1 MLFWLEKIQSFA
13 RLNEWKEKEKSKW
26 LTKVHLRAR
35 LNFAFCLLIS
45 TINFIKFAQLLRQVR
60 VLLNSQEIV
69 GDAFVGAFPVIFL
82 SLWSKSVTTSVQT
95 YRVKSLTA
103 LVFLSLWSFSRSF
116 WTGQVIANFREIIRA
131 PVAIACS
138 ITLSFT
144 DQNLKGGVLKLN

>member
-45 TINFIKFAQLLRQVR
+45 TINFIKFAQLLKQVR

-69 GDAFVGAFPVIFL
+69 GDAFVGAFPVIFDL
-82 SLWSKSVTTSVQT
+82 
-95 YRVKSLTA
+95 Y
-103 LVFLSLWSFSRSF
+103 
-116 WTGQVIANFREIIRA
+116 
-131 PVAIACS
+131 
-138 ITLSFT
+138 
-144 DQNLKGGVLKLN
+144 DQSQ

>member
-1 MLFWLEKIQSFA
+1 MLFWLEKIQSLA

-35 LNFAFCLLIS
+35 LNFAFLF
-45 TINFIKFAQLLRQVR
+45 INFYYQLHKVRTTFKAGQSVTKFTRNCWRCFCRCVP
-60 VLLNSQEIV
+60 
-69 GDAFVGAFPVIFL
+69 GYFL

-103 LVFLSLWSFSRSF
+103 LVFLSLWSFSESF
-116 WTGQVIANFREIIRA
+116 WTGQVIVNFREIISV